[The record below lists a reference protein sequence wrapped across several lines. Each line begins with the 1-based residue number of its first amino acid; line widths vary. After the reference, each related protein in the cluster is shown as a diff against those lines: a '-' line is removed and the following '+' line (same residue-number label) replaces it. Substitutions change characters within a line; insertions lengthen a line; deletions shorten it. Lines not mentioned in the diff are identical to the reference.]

1 LTPLS
6 HAQTPFGRFA
16 SRPTLALTASSLS
29 FDASEGTAVPARQPL
44 WRQRLHSV
52 LMSARRVAPVVLPML
67 LVSLLFLSPAFAA
80 APRTSQELR
89 ALIRERSGQSP
100 IKGASFLR
108 KLLMGVNAKGAIR
121 NSKAGD
127 TRAEMTMFLNGASMA
142 LILFVWGAVA
152 QFGAKREEARQNS
165 NMRREVMREKEY
177 RENMY
182 FEAAETILKKLA
194 EPKLKGSVKASLTKQ
209 LQEID
214 PDGRIRAFLEGKAD
228 RPDLSKSLEQSRR
241 EKDEKRKK
249 SASPLQKKKET
260 KGSSKADLR
269 DEEDDLDEDDGD
281 DEPAPTRKS
290 PPARPSASASPS
302 SSSRSSRGNGVSS
315 GSRASTSKSS
325 AGAGADSMAFK
336 VLNELEDSLIG
347 VLPDAKR
354 EQLLEYLKARIDS
367 ISDEAKRGGV
377 VNKIAEKLGDDQ
389 YWVDYAGKI

>member
-1 LTPLS
+1 
-6 HAQTPFGRFA
+6 
-16 SRPTLALTASSLS
+16 
-29 FDASEGTAVPARQPL
+29 
-44 WRQRLHSV
+44 
-52 LMSARRVAPVVLPML
+52 ML

-228 RPDLSKSLEQSRR
+228 RPDLSKSLEQSRSVR
-241 EKDEKRKK
+241 GGAGVQGRISDTFD
-249 SASPLQKKKET
+249 SAT
-260 KGSSKADLR
+260 
-269 DEEDDLDEDDGD
+269 
-281 DEPAPTRKS
+281 PARYS
-290 PPARPSASASPS
+290 PPSNALSLLFPSVRCVQARE
-302 SSSRSSRGNGVSS
+302 G
-315 GSRASTSKSS
+315 
-325 AGAGADSMAFK
+325 
-336 VLNELEDSLIG
+336 
-347 VLPDAKR
+347 
-354 EQLLEYLKARIDS
+354 
-367 ISDEAKRGGV
+367 
-377 VNKIAEKLGDDQ
+377 
-389 YWVDYAGKI
+389 